1 MHFTAKS
8 EMQMLPFKREGLGEW
23 LQNSF
28 IQNTEHWTSDCTT
41 PCLPQTQ
48 PHQVLSAFWEK
59 PPRTTWKATL
69 CSSKT
74 VKSEATWDFPV
85 SRVLHLA
92 LEPHLHLH
100 WSHLWVSVKVTWKQ
114 PQTHSCEF
122 PWPSCTPVQVVAGA
136 GRDAMVLLKSQMAA
150 KALLPTGATEIAF
163 GCPRFTLGLS
173 TSKI

>member
-8 EMQMLPFKREGLGEW
+8 EMQMLPFKSEGLGEW
-23 LQNSF
+23 LQNSL

-74 VKSEATWDFPV
+74 VKSEVTWDFPV

-92 LEPHLHLH
+92 LEPHLLLH
-100 WSHLWVSVKVTWKQ
+100 WSHLCGDFLWRWLESSPRHTAVNSPGPAV
-114 PQTHSCEF
+114 PQCRWLLEQAGMQWCCSRARWLQKLCYQ
-122 PWPSCTPVQVVAGA
+122 PVQQ
-136 GRDAMVLLKSQMAA
+136 K
-150 KALLPTGATEIAF
+150 
-163 GCPRFTLGLS
+163 
-173 TSKI
+173 